1 MDEIKKKVLLDLFA
15 APSTVLPIVGG
26 VSAWMLSWAVAG
38 STWLSLGGLIGVL
51 GGLGML
57 ATRLIFGLEKITED
71 AFTYLNEQQRKEQEA
86 SLDALGQQLRSD
98 QDPRTQSYL
107 RNLRD
112 LYGSF
117 QADIK
122 EGKIAGSARAVLGK
136 VDKLFRAAVKHLE
149 HSYHLWEAAGRMSGD
164 AKKSLLDER
173 DHVIQ
178 EVDATIEHLAKTIEQ
193 FHSFRVKENES
204 ELAKLRDELEATMR
218 VAQRAE
224 ERVAA
229 LGEGKAYN
237 VTEYNLE

>member
-1 MDEIKKKVLLDLFA
+1 ME
-15 APSTVLPIVGG
+15 P
-26 VSAWMLSWAVAG
+26 AVPLTNG
-38 STWLSLGGLIGVL
+38 SSWLSLGGLIGVL

-71 AFTYLNEQQRKEQEA
+71 AFTSLNAQQREAQEA
-86 SLDALGQQLRSD
+86 SLDALGQQLRND

-107 RNLRD
+107 RNLRE

-117 QADIK
+117 QADI
-122 EGKIAGSARAVLGK
+122 EQGKIASSARAVLGK

-149 HSYHLWEAAGRMSGD
+149 HSYHLWETAGRMSGD

-178 EVDATIEHLAKTIEQ
+178 EVQATIEHLGKSIEQ
-193 FHSFRVKENES
+193 FHSFRVNENKS
-204 ELAKLRDELEATMR
+204 ELAKLREELEATMQ

-229 LGEGKAYN
+229 LGKEKDYN
-237 VTEYNLE
+237 SAEFNLE